1 MAENWYEIVESA
13 EPITQG
19 DLIFDCPLISWES
32 KEIDLEGEG
41 EEETLKGL
49 TRAIIADVVVMT
61 QACDLEQ
68 HKVENI
74 ILCPHDPIY
83 SFRPTWEENRQQQG
97 QNPTKKAWASFCRDV
112 KDGFIWNLAMINE
125 YKNPNFES
133 EVRIVDFHEVFSAPR
148 LLVESILKKRNKP
161 RLRMLPPYRE
171 HLSQAFARFFMR
183 VGLPEPIAENW

>member
-1 MAENWYEIVESA
+1 MAERWYEIVESSD
-13 EPITQG
+13 PITQG
-19 DLIFDCPLISWES
+19 DLIFDCPLISWEP
-32 KEIDLEGEG
+32 KEIDLEEKD
-41 EEETLKGL
+41 EEEILKGL
-49 TRAIIADVVVMT
+49 IKAIIADVVVMT

-74 ILCPHDPIY
+74 ILCPHVAVSDY
-83 SFRPTWEENRQQQG
+83 RPKWEEYMHQRG
-97 QNPTKKAWASFCRDV
+97 QTPTKKAWNSFCRDV
-112 KDGFIWNLAMINE
+112 KDGYMWNLAMINE

-133 EVRIVDFHEVFSAPR
+133 EIRIVDFHEVFNAPR
-148 LLVESILKKRNKP
+148 ILVESILKKRSKP

>member
-1 MAENWYEIVESA
+1 MAERWYEIVEST

-19 DLIFDCPLISWES
+19 DLIFDCPLIAWES
-32 KEIDLEGEG
+32 REIDLEGKG
-41 EEETLKGL
+41 EEEILKGL
-49 TRAIIADVVVMT
+49 TKAISADVIVMT

-74 ILCPHDPIY
+74 ILCPHDAL
-83 SFRPTWEENRQQQG
+83 SDLRSTWEENMRQREQK
-97 QNPTKKAWASFCRDV
+97 PTDKAWASFCRDV

-125 YKNPNFES
+125 YRNPDFES

-148 LLVESILKKRNKP
+148 LLVESILKKRNNS